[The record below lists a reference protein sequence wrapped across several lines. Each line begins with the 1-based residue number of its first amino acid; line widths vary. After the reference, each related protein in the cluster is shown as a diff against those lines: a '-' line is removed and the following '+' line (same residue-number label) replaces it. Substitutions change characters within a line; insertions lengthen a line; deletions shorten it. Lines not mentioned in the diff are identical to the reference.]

1 METTIKLQTEQDDKD
16 FELEIDNSTDF
27 KDFVLNVNSNQVDDK
42 KRTLHIQINDREKI
56 IEING
61 IKISGLMLQV
71 FKEFINQ

>member
-27 KDFVLNVNSNQVDDK
+27 KDFVLNVNSNQV
-42 KRTLHIQINDREKI
+42 KRMLHIQINDREKI

-61 IKISGLMLQV
+61 IEISGLMLQV

>member
-1 METTIKLQTEQDDKD
+1 METIIKLQTEQDDKD

-27 KDFVLNVNSNQVDDK
+27 KDFVLNVNSNQV
-42 KRTLHIQINDREKI
+42 KRMLHIQINDREKI

-61 IKISGLMLQV
+61 IEISGLMLQV